1 MEGAG
6 PYTMHLHTAAWP
18 TAYPNAR
25 WERERNSQPLPGG
38 SRKGFFFVFVFVSV
52 AICVNTSLFWKKN
65 NVKMFCINS
74 ELFSCCFF
82 LRKNEN

>member
-38 SRKGFFFVFVFVSV
+38 SRKGFFLFLFLFLLPFV
-52 AICVNTSLFWKKN
+52 
-65 NVKMFCINS
+65 
-74 ELFSCCFF
+74 
-82 LRKNEN
+82 